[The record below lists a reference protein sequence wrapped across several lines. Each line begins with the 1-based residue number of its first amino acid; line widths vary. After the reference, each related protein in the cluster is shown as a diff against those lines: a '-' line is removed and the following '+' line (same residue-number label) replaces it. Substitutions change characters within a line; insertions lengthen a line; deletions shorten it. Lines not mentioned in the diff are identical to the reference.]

1 MHESFFALKAKTKA
15 VICLF
20 FLLQSTQDL
29 NCFNETT
36 DTLQNKNAALKLF
49 FFFFDVLSHFL
60 IFGNLK
66 PLKTLFPQLPL
77 TLQSYSW
84 NGGWSK
90 VTEYLHGD

>member
-49 FFFFDVLSHFL
+49 FFKK
-60 IFGNLK
+60 NLM
-66 PLKTLFPQLPL
+66 F
-77 TLQSYSW
+77 
-84 NGGWSK
+84 
-90 VTEYLHGD
+90 